1 VKKYEKEVEL
11 RVKAIGEGNSVE
23 FVGRDNNA
31 SNDAAVA

>member
-1 VKKYEKEVEL
+1 MKKYEKEVEL
-11 RVKAIGEGNSVE
+11 RVKAIGEGNNVE